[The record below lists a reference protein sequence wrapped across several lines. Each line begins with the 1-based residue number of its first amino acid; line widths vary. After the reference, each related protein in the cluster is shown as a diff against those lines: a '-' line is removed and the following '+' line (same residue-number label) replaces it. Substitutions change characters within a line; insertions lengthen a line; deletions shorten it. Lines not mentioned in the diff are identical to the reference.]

1 MINNIFLKN
10 VNIPFAA
17 YTKKKSYEAGLLN
30 ISGENKIEDYSI
42 MAIKDKNSEYIPNTF
57 SNENFCLIF
66 SNNSFMIYSHKNLV
80 NDCF

>member
-17 YTKKKSYEAGLLN
+17 YTKKKAYEAGLLN

-42 MAIKDKNSEYIPNTF
+42 MAIKDKNSEIIIDGKKNNNVNKEILNIIYKR
-57 SNENFCLIF
+57 NEIGNVKRL
-66 SNNSFMIYSHKNLV
+66 
-80 NDCF
+80 